1 LAAPWSVPALDYGGR
16 FFPVYP
22 VVSYW
27 PVIAVWFCFSSSFVF
42 PPCLRLVAFFVPPG
56 VLSFAPVGL
65 LCNSYSGF

>member
-1 LAAPWSVPALDYGGR
+1 MAAPLSVPSLDYGGR

-27 PVIAVWFCFSSSFVF
+27 PVIVVWFCFSSSFVF
-42 PPCLRLVAFFVPPG
+42 APCLWLVAFFVPPG
-56 VLSFAPVGL
+56 VLFFAPVGL